1 MTIFRST
8 LVGVAALVAMGL
20 ALPVLAQDTLPE
32 PVPAPSPRPAAAQ
45 KPAADLSIALDMA
58 ALTRVP
64 SQTTTLVLGNPAIA
78 DATIQRNGL
87 IVVTGKSYG
96 TTNLM
101 ALDREGQTL
110 SEMMIHVSA
119 PTSRTL
125 TVLRGTS
132 RETYSCSPRCEQTV
146 TPGDNPEYFGAYSG
160 QVGSRNGMATQR

>member
-1 MTIFRST
+1 MTIPRST
-8 LVGVAALVAMGL
+8 LVGVAALIAACF
-20 ALPVLAQDTLPE
+20 ALPAYAQDAIS
-32 PVPAPSPRPAAAQ
+32 APPTAPGFTPPSDIA
-45 KPAADLSIALDMA
+45 IALDFA

-64 SQTTTLVLGNPAIA
+64 AETTTLVLGNPAIA

-101 ALDREGQTL
+101 ALNRDGQTL
-110 SEMMIHVSA
+110 SEMTIHVSA

-125 TVLRGTS
+125 TVLRGTA

-146 TPGDNPEYFGAYSG
+146 TLGDNPDYFGAYSG
-160 QVGSRNGMATQR
+160 QIGNRNGLATQR

>member
-1 MTIFRST
+1 MTTLRST
-8 LVGVAALVAMGL
+8 LVGVAALIATGF
-20 ALPVLAQDTLPE
+20 ALPASAQDA
-32 PVPAPSPRPAAAQ
+32 VSAPLTTPRSIPS
-45 KPAADLSIALDMA
+45 ADIAVALDFA

-64 SQTTTLVLGNPAIA
+64 AETTTLVLGNPAIA

-101 ALDREGQTL
+101 ALDREGKTL
-110 SEMMIHVSA
+110 NEMIIHVSA

-125 TVLRGTS
+125 TVLRGTA

-146 TPGDNPEYFGAYSG
+146 TLGDNPDYFGSYSG
-160 QVGSRNGMATQR
+160 QIGNRNGLATQR

>member
-1 MTIFRST
+1 MKILRST
-8 LVGVAALVAMGL
+8 LVGVAALIATGL
-20 ALPVLAQDTLPE
+20 ALPACAQDAISTPST
-32 PVPAPSPRPAAAQ
+32 APGSTPTGDIAV
-45 KPAADLSIALDMA
+45 ALDFA

-64 SQTTTLVLGNPAIA
+64 AETTTLVLGNPAIA

-101 ALDREGQTL
+101 ALDRDGQTL

-125 TVLRGTS
+125 TVLRGTA

-146 TPGDNPEYFGAYSG
+146 TLGDNPDYFGAYSG
-160 QVGSRNGMATQR
+160 QIGNRNGLATQR

>member
-1 MTIFRST
+1 M
-8 LVGVAALVAMGL
+8 
-20 ALPVLAQDTLPE
+20 
-32 PVPAPSPRPAAAQ
+32 PAE
-45 KPAADLSIALDMA
+45 
-58 ALTRVP
+58 
-64 SQTTTLVLGNPAIA
+64 TTTLVLGNPAIA

-101 ALDREGQTL
+101 ALDRDGQTL

-125 TVLRGTS
+125 TVLRGTA

-146 TPGDNPEYFGAYSG
+146 TLGDNPDYFGAYSG
-160 QVGSRNGMATQR
+160 QIGNRNGLATNVNRTLTENACWA